1 MRSAMKI
8 LKGLI
13 IVLLLNTT
21 FTHAQRYPSPIAA
34 GVDVGAAV
42 GSNSW
47 APSIMYHEEI
57 GPQRLPWLRLGLGFR
72 VWGYYAGRTNLETKH
87 VAGVQ
92 DYLEYRDV
100 SINGISFLAGV
111 NVSFWKL
118 DIGVNTDLL
127 ALSYGSGRHGYY
139 EKNLPTNGTGEP
151 HYNQWLASKPTLFNA
166 LPLALRNNSGQ
177 SEAFVRF
184 KAGRKI
190 GVKLGYTYGRVTY
203 TTKKIENFN
212 VYLDN
217 SQRHVSRVYGL
228 PYIGLA
234 FPVGN

>member
-1 MRSAMKI
+1 MKI

-13 IVLLLNTT
+13 AILLLNTT
-21 FTHAQRYPSPIAA
+21 FTHAQYTSPIAG
-34 GVDVGAAV
+34 GVDVGTGV

-57 GPQRLPWLRLGLGFR
+57 GSQKLPWLRLGLGFR
-72 VWGYYAGRTNLETKH
+72 AWGYYAGRTNLDTKRI
-87 VAGVQ
+87 AGIE

-100 SINGISFLAGV
+100 SVNGVSFLVGV

-127 ALSYGSGRHGYY
+127 GLTYGTNRHGFY
-139 EKNLPTNGTGEP
+139 EKTVSTNGTGEP

-166 LPLALRNNSGQ
+166 LPLALRRNTGQ

-184 KAGRKI
+184 KAGRRI
-190 GVKLGYTYGRVTY
+190 GVKVGYNYGRVTY
-203 TTKKIENFN
+203 TTRKIDDFN

-217 SQRHVSRVYGL
+217 SQRHVSKVYGL
-228 PYIGLA
+228 PYAALA
-234 FPVGN
+234 FAVGN

>member
-1 MRSAMKI
+1 MKI

-13 IVLLLNTT
+13 IVLLLNAT
-21 FTHAQRYPSPIAA
+21 FAHAQNSSPIAA
-34 GVDVGAAV
+34 GVDVGTGL

-57 GPQRLPWLRLGLGFR
+57 GSQKLPWLRLGLGFR
-72 VWGYYAGRTNLETKH
+72 GWGYYAGRTNLDTKRI
-87 VAGVQ
+87 AGIE
-92 DYLEYRDV
+92 DYLEYRNV

-127 ALSYGSGRHGYY
+127 GLSYGSKRHGYY
-139 EKNLPTNGTGEP
+139 EKNVPTNGTGKP
-151 HYNQWLASKPTLFNA
+151 HYNQWLAGKPTLFNA
-166 LPLALRNNSGQ
+166 LPLALRKNSGQ

-184 KAGRKI
+184 KASRRL
-190 GVKLGYTYGRVTY
+190 GVKVGYTYGRVTY
-203 TTKKIENFN
+203 TTKKSSGFN

-217 SQRHVSRVYGL
+217 SQRHVSKVYGL
-228 PYIGLA
+228 PYVALA
-234 FPVGN
+234 FAVED

>member
-1 MRSAMKI
+1 MKI
-8 LKGLI
+8 LKGLV

-21 FTHAQRYPSPIAA
+21 FTHAQNSSPIAG
-34 GVDVGAAV
+34 GVDVGIGL

-57 GPQRLPWLRLGLGFR
+57 GSQKLPWLRLGLGFR
-72 VWGYYAGRTNLETKH
+72 AWGYYAGRTNLDTKRI
-87 VAGVQ
+87 AGIE

-127 ALSYGSGRHGYY
+127 GFTYGSKRHGYY
-139 EKNLPTNGTGEP
+139 EKTVPTGGTGKP
-151 HYNQWLASKPTLFNA
+151 HYDSWLASKPTLFNI
-166 LPLALRNNSGQ
+166 LPIALRKNSGQ

-184 KAGRKI
+184 KASRKL
-190 GVKLGYTYGRVTY
+190 GVKVGYTYGRVTY
-203 TTKKIENFN
+203 TTKKIDGFN

-217 SQRHVSRVYGL
+217 SQRHVSKIYGL
-228 PYIGLA
+228 PYVALA
-234 FPVGN
+234 FAVGD